1 MKERLLVLGG
11 GESGVGAAILA
22 IQKGFDVFLSD
33 RGKIMD
39 RYKKMLDHEAIE
51 YEEGRHSFEKFF
63 EFSVVVKSPG
73 IPDSLDFIKA
83 FHEKGIPVISEIEF
97 AARYTDAFI
106 IGITGSNGKTTTTN
120 LVYQLLKAAD
130 KDVALVGNVGDSFAL
145 RIAKNPAS
153 IYALELSSFQLDGI
167 LDFRPDISILLNIS
181 PDHLDRY
188 DYDFDKYADSKLRIS
203 MNQRA
208 KDTFIYNGEDV
219 KTLDRIKGID
229 ETVKMVSVKMES
241 LSSVESAF
249 QWDNKALQGKHNRFN
264 AACAIEAVRSCGLTN
279 EDIQKGLDLFTN
291 DPHRLESFLEV
302 DGIEFINDSKAT
314 NVEAVYYALD
324 AIEGPILW
332 IAGGVDKGNDYSIL
346 DELIKSKVDALICL
360 GTDNS
365 KLINYYENKIEKLV
379 SVESLELMLM
389 QIKDWKQSG
398 MKVLLSPA
406 CASFDLFNNYMHRGD
421 AFKEIILKNFRT
433 K

>member
-1 MKERLLVLGG
+1 MRERLLVLGG

-22 IQKGFDVFLSD
+22 KNKDFDVFLSD
-33 RGKIMD
+33 RGMITD
-39 RYKKMLDHEAIE
+39 RYKKMLDDEGIQ
-51 YEEGRHSFEKFF
+51 YEEGKHSFDMFF

-120 LVYQLLKAAD
+120 LVFQLLETGG

-145 RIAKNPAS
+145 RVAKNPAS
-153 IYALELSSFQLDGI
+153 VYALELSSFQLDGI
-167 LDFRPDISILLNIS
+167 EDFRPDVSILLNIS

-188 DYDFDKYADSKLRIS
+188 EYNFNKYADSKLRIC
-203 MNQRA
+203 MNQGPGD
-208 KDTFIYNGEDV
+208 KFIYNANDQ
-219 KTLDRIKGID
+219 KTAERIEQID
-229 ETVKMVSVKMES
+229 KEVDMVSFNMDALDAFES
-241 LSSVESAF
+241 NF
-249 QWDNKALQGKHNRFN
+249 HWNNKALQGKHNRFN
-264 AACAIEAVRSCGLTN
+264 AACAIEAVRSCGLSD
-279 EDIQKGLDLFTN
+279 EDIQRGLDRFTN

-324 AIEGPILW
+324 ALEGPILW
-332 IAGGVDKGNDYSIL
+332 IAGGVDKGNDYVVL
-346 DELIKSKVDALICL
+346 DDLVHSKVDALICL
-360 GTDNS
+360 GTDNTP
-365 KLINYYENKIEKLV
+365 LINYYENKIEKLV
-379 SVESLELMLM
+379 SVESLELMVK

-398 MKVLLSPA
+398 MRILLSPA